1 MPHSDFDVPRLAAFL
16 HLTPKQVLRL
26 ADRGKLPGRKINGQ
40 WRFSRAE
47 IHHWLEERIGLSS
60 ESELLK
66 VEGVI
71 HRAATGR
78 TEEVSIAS
86 WMPDEAV
93 AVPLQARTRFSVIQA
108 MCDLA
113 ATTGLLWEPG
123 KMAEAVQAR
132 EEMHTTALDM
142 GVALLHPRRPMTNI
156 LGGPIL
162 AIGRTVSGIPFAGRG
177 LLTDIFFLIC
187 STDDQEHLQLL
198 ARLSRVLTDPE
209 VIPLLREAVDA
220 ADLRRIII
228 EKEAELY

>member
-26 ADRGKLPGRKINGQ
+26 ADRGKIPGRKINGQ

-60 ESELLK
+60 DVELRE

-71 HRAATGR
+71 HRAAGGPTA
-78 TEEVSIAS
+78 EVSIDL
-86 WMPDEAV
+86 WMPDCAV
-93 AVPLQARTRFSVIQA
+93 IYPLQARTRFSVIQA

-142 GVALLHPRRPMTNI
+142 GVALLHARRPMTNI

-162 AIGRTVSGIPFAGRG
+162 ALGRTVSGIPFAGRG

-209 VIPLLREAVDA
+209 IIPLLREAADS
-220 ADLRRIII
+220 ADLRRIIVD
-228 EKEAELY
+228 KEAEIY